1 MMKIT
6 AKLFFAALALGL
18 MIWTLINPVESQSA
32 ANDLR
37 AVFTTQAP
45 TLDGK
50 SDAVWQR
57 APVLTIRTS
66 GGANT
71 GKHLLRVKALY
82 DSNRVYFLFQW
93 NDPTESLAFFPWE
106 KQADGSWKKLSS
118 EDDDEQKFAEDK
130 IALLWAINAP
140 TFIQEGCMYACH
152 LGDGGKAYGNMI
164 AGKGELLDMWHW
176 KAARSNP
183 VGHADDQYL
192 DDTAWA
198 KERPN
203 AGRKSD
209 PLNGG
214 GYKDNVNQDKTAPA
228 VMPATGGVKPQ
239 KPQRNWVL
247 AAESV
252 PFTDSFK
259 TGDRVGG
266 VIVSPFAGD
275 RGDLTAKGAW
285 SKGQWTVEI
294 SRPLVTGSKFDVQF
308 NDLKAGYH
316 FAPAVFDN
324 AEVKHSFTMQTYR
337 LVFAPKKPAQK

>member
-1 MMKIT
+1 MKFT
-6 AKLFFAALALGL
+6 VKLFLAGLALGL
-18 MIWTLINPVESQSA
+18 MVWTLANPTESESA
-32 ANDLR
+32 ANDLK
-37 AVFTTQAP
+37 AVFTATAP
-45 TLDGK
+45 AIDGR

-57 APVLTIRTS
+57 AQALIVRTS

-82 DSNRVYFLFQW
+82 DQNRVYFLFQW

-118 EDDDEQKFAEDK
+118 PDDDEQKFAEDK

-152 LGDGGKAYGNMI
+152 VGDGGKAFGNMI

-176 KAARSNP
+176 KAVRSNP

-192 DDTAWA
+192 DDTAWS
-198 KERPN
+198 KDKPN

-209 PLNGG
+209 PLTGG
-214 GYKDNVNQDKTAPA
+214 GYKDNANQAKSAPA
-228 VMPATGGVKPQ
+228 VMPAPGGGKP
-239 KPQRNWVL
+239 PRNWVL
-247 AAESV
+247 ASESV

-275 RGDLTAKGAW
+275 RGDLTAKGVW
-285 SKGQWTVEI
+285 SKGQWMVEI
-294 SRPLVTGSKFDVQF
+294 SRPLVTGSKFDVQY
-308 NDLKAGYH
+308 NDLNAGYY

-324 AEVKHSFTMQTYR
+324 AEVRHAFTMQTYR
-337 LVFAPKKPAQK
+337 LVFAPSGRAKR

>member
-1 MMKIT
+1 MMKFT
-6 AKLFFAALALGL
+6 AKLFFAAMALGL
-18 MIWTLINPVESQSA
+18 MIWTLINPIESQSA
-32 ANDLR
+32 ANDLK
-37 AVFTTQAP
+37 AVFTAKAP
-45 TLDGK
+45 AIDGK
-50 SDAVWQR
+50 PDAVWQG

-82 DSNRVYFLFQW
+82 DQNHVYFHFQW

-106 KQADGSWKKLSS
+106 KQADGSWKKLAGA
-118 EDDDEQKFAEDK
+118 DDDERKFAEDK

-152 LGDGGKAYGNMI
+152 VGDGGKAFGNMF

-183 VGHADDQYL
+183 VGQADDQYL
-192 DDTAWA
+192 DDTVWS
-198 KERPN
+198 KEKPN

-209 PLNGG
+209 PLASG
-214 GYKDNVNQDKTAPA
+214 GYKDNVNQDKSAPA
-228 VMPATGGVKPQ
+228 LMPAIAGAKA
-239 KPQRNWVL
+239 QRNWVL
-247 AAESV
+247 SAESA
-252 PFTDSFK
+252 PFNDSFK
-259 TGDRVGG
+259 SGDRVGG
-266 VIVSPFAGD
+266 VIVSPFTGD
-275 RGDLTAKGAW
+275 RGDLTARGVW

-308 NDLKAGYH
+308 RDLKAGYH

-324 AEVKHSFTMQTYR
+324 AEVRHAFTMQIYR
-337 LVFAPKKPAQK
+337 LVFAPPGTAKK